1 MTDDDP
7 YIRAL
12 IRLHVGLDRLGP
24 GDDDFTRFILDQ
36 LGGLPPV
43 PRIADLGCG
52 AGAGALL
59 LAEKYRGRVKAVDF
73 ARDFLDRLEA
83 RAQQRGLLDY
93 IEIIE
98 ADIGRLDWAPGC
110 IDLLW
115 SEGAAY
121 NISFDGALGLWRPL
135 LADGGIAMISELN
148 YFSAEPPAAVRRYF
162 RDAYPGIRTES
173 ANAAAIESSGFE
185 LAAVH
190 RLPAQAWWDN
200 YYGPLG
206 KKISGLTPVDD
217 RVMQAVI
224 DDTRAEMEFFR
235 VHEKD
240 YGYSYYIMR
249 ATT

>member
-1 MTDDDP
+1 MPGDDA

-12 IRLHVGLDRLGP
+12 IRLHADLDRLGP
-24 GDDDFTRFILDQ
+24 GDDRFTCFILDR
-36 LGGLPPV
+36 LGPLPQA

-52 AGAGALL
+52 TGAGALL
-59 LAEKYRGRVKAVDF
+59 LAEKYHCRIKAVDF
-73 ARDFLDRLEA
+73 AREFLERLVT

-93 IEIIE
+93 IETIE
-98 ADIGRLDWAPGC
+98 ANIGSLDWTPGSV
-110 IDLLW
+110 DLLW

-121 NISFDGALGLWRPL
+121 NITFDGALRLWRPL
-135 LADGGIAMISELN
+135 LADGGTAVISEMNLL
-148 YFSAEPPAAVRRYF
+148 STDPAAAVRRYF
-162 RDAYPGIRTES
+162 RNAYPGIRSEP

-185 LAAVH
+185 LVAVH

-206 KKISGLTPVDD
+206 KKIRALAPVDD

-235 VHEKD
+235 AYEKD

-249 ATT
+249 AI